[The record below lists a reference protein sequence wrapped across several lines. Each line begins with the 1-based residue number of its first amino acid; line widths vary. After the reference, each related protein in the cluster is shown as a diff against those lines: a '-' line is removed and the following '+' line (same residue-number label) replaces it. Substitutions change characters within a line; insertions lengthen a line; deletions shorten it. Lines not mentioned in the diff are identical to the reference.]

1 MYNYEKFITYLLF
14 IFLGIYFI
22 SVILTNGYPHNNDI
36 LHVLKIAALDGKL
49 KFING
54 AYLPG
59 YTYYTI
65 LFSDSLNVLTFFICF
80 LIIISSLLLMKLI
93 KIISFNQPN
102 DVKLYLSIFSILI
115 HFIIII
121 TVGLNY
127 TDTIFILLF
136 YNGLLF
142 FLYGYYFKSNK
153 FYYFFGCLI
162 IGISLLFRHHGLVAI
177 FLLYINFIF
186 FEIYHLKKNFKLSYK
201 KFLSISFIILL
212 PFVLSQIH
220 LMTIDAVAEWQTSLK
235 LNFFVYGHTWG
246 DWRDIKFIL
255 NSDQSK
261 NFNILDVDKT
271 YLAYL
276 ILDHIKGTLIKIYP
290 FIIFFLI
297 SFFICRKKII
307 IITLILFLIYLLLIS
322 PGYGRGYYPALFFC
336 FLPIFVCYNESS
348 QYKKI
353 NILAFILIFGHLI
366 YISER
371 YLENTFKSYYVNKDI
386 KENVVPL
393 LKSKKIE
400 YKNIFSDDYD
410 FYTNKLNGDINR
422 ICNWG
427 GWLLAHPYYEDY
439 YPHDVILGKKNTYC
453 KVKVLITRDKEF
465 ADKYKNNPFYKKI
478 YKTKKFYI
486 LTTM

>member
-1 MYNYEKFITYLLF
+1 MGNYEKLITYLLF

-22 SVILTNGYPHNNDI
+22 SIILTNGYPHNNDI
-36 LHVLKIAALDGKL
+36 LHIFKITALDGKL

-54 AYLPG
+54 SYLPG

-65 LFSDSLNVLTFFICF
+65 LFSDSLTVLTFIVCF
-80 LIIISSLLLMKLI
+80 LIITSSLILTKLI
-93 KIISFNQPN
+93 KIFSLNQPN
-102 DVKLYLSIFSILI
+102 DVKLYLNIFSILI
-115 HFIIII
+115 HLIIII

-142 FLYGYYFKSNK
+142 FIYGYYFKSSK
-153 FYYFFGCLI
+153 FYYFLGSLI
-162 IGISLLFRHHGLVAI
+162 IGVSLLFRHHGLVAI

-186 FEIYHLKKNFKLSYK
+186 FEIYHLKKKFKLSYK
-201 KFLSISFIILL
+201 VFLSIGFIILL

-261 NFNILDVDKT
+261 NFNILDVDKVQ
-271 YLAYL
+271 LL
-276 ILDHIKGTLIKIYP
+276 FIILDHIKGALIKVYP

-336 FLPIFVCYNESS
+336 FLPILVCYNRSI

-371 YLENTFKSYYVNKDI
+371 YLENAVKSYYVNKDI

-393 LKSKKIE
+393 LKSKKIQ
-400 YKNIFSDDYD
+400 YQNIFSDDYD
-410 FYTNKLNGDINR
+410 FYTNKLNGDMNL

-439 YPHDVILGKKNTYC
+439 YPHDVILGKKNIYC
-453 KVKVLITRDKEF
+453 DIKVLITQDKEF
-465 ADKYKNNPFYKKI
+465 ANKYINNDFYKNI

>member
-1 MYNYEKFITYLLF
+1 MYNYEKLINYILF

-22 SVILTNGYPHNNDI
+22 SIILTNGYPHNNDI
-36 LHVLKIAALDGKL
+36 LHVFKITALDGKL

-54 AYLPG
+54 SYLPG

-65 LFSDSLNVLTFFICF
+65 LFSNSLTVLTFFVCF
-80 LIIISSLLLMKLI
+80 LIITSSLILTKLI
-93 KIISFNQPN
+93 KILSFNQPN
-102 DVKLYLSIFSILI
+102 DVKLYLYIFSILI
-115 HFIIII
+115 HLIIII

-142 FLYGYYFKSNK
+142 FVYGYYFKSNK
-153 FYYFFGCLI
+153 FYYFLACFV
-162 IGISLLFRHHGLVAI
+162 IGISLLFRHHGLIAI

-186 FEIYHLKKNFKLSYK
+186 FETYHLKKKFKLSYK
-201 KFLSISFIILL
+201 KFLSIGAIILL

-220 LMTIDAVAEWQTSLK
+220 LVTIDAVAEWQTSLK

-261 NFNILDVDKT
+261 NFNILNVDKT
-271 YLAYL
+271 HLL
-276 ILDHIKGTLIKIYP
+276 NVILDHIKGTLIKVYP

-297 SFFICRKKII
+297 SFFICRNKII

-336 FLPIFVCYNESS
+336 FLPILVCYNQST

-353 NILAFILIFGHLI
+353 NIISFILIFGHLI

-371 YLENTFKSYYVNKDI
+371 YLENTLKSYYVNKDI

-393 LKSKKIE
+393 LKSKNIQ
-400 YKNIFSDDYD
+400 YQNIFSDDYD
-410 FYTNKLNGDINR
+410 FYTNKLKGDKNF

-453 KVKVLITRDKEF
+453 NVKVLITQDKEF
-465 ADKYKNNPFYKKI
+465 ADKYINNAFYKDI

-486 LTTM
+486 LTTI